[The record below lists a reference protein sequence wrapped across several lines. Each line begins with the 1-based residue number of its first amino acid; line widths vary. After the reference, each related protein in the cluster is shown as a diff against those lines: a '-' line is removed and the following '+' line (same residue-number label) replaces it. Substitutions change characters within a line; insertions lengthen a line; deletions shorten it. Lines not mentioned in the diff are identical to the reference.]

1 MPKISI
7 IIPCYKVEKYLR
19 RCLDS
24 VLSQTFCEW
33 EAICVDDGSPDECGN
48 ILDEY
53 AKCDYRFK
61 VIHQENQGLSMAR
74 NNGKKLATG
83 DYIYFLDSD
92 DAMHPQLL
100 EVAYGLAQKHNADLV
115 NFECYNS
122 DKEEF
127 KNKNIDVNKVKTKVT
142 NNPIFQGSRK
152 ERYRI
157 HFNVWTKL
165 YKKELLDGIDF
176 IPGIHFEDFPH
187 TFAVL
192 SKSPK
197 TVITREKLYFYQ
209 PNDGSISKQSGN
221 PKQIKDYYAGINSIY
236 EIYKA
241 PELKKEL
248 VFLKRNL
255 IPNLL
260 KQQLGRCNR
269 SDEATKPLMFAE
281 FTKELVDL
289 NNKGLISWRGHKLSR
304 YWVYRKLIK
313 EGELKCKF

>member
-1 MPKISI
+1 MPKISL
-7 IIPCYKVEKYLR
+7 IIPCYKVEKYLK

-24 VLSQTFCEW
+24 VLAQTFCEW
-33 EAICVDDGSPDECGN
+33 EAICVDDGSPDNCGQ

-53 AKCDYRFK
+53 AKLDSRFK
-61 VIHQENQGLSMAR
+61 VIHQENQGLSTAR
-74 NNGKKLATG
+74 NNGKKLIKG

-92 DAMHPQLL
+92 DTMHPQLL
-100 EVAYGLAQKHNADLV
+100 EIAYGLAQKYNADLV
-115 NFECYNS
+115 NFEFYKS
-122 DKEEF
+122 DKEVL
-127 KNKNIDVNKVKTKVT
+127 KNKIIDLNKIKTKVT
-142 NNPIFQGSRK
+142 NNPIFQGSYK

-157 HFNVWTKL
+157 AFNVWAKL

-176 IPGIHFEDFPH
+176 IPGIHFEDYPH

-192 SKSPK
+192 SRRPK

-209 PNDGSISKQSGN
+209 PNDNSISKQSGN
-221 PKQIKDYYAGINSIY
+221 PKQINDYYAGIKSIY

-248 VFLKRNL
+248 AFLKRNL

-269 SDEATKPLMFAE
+269 SDDTNKPLMFEE

-289 NNKGLISWRGHKLSR
+289 NNKGLISWRGHKLTR
-304 YWVYRKLIK
+304 YLAYKKLIREAK
-313 EGELKCKF
+313 